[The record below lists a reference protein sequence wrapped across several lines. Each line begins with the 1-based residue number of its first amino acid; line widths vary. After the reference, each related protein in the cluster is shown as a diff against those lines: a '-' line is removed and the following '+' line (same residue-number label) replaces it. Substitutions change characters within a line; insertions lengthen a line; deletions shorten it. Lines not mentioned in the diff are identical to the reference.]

1 MYYNNIIIHVFYISL
16 KDLKGGNS
24 DNYDEY
30 RIPSHNNIKY
40 WFNNSKDTLII
51 KK

>member
-30 RIPSHNNIKY
+30 RIPTVVTILS
-40 WFNNSKDTLII
+40 TGLII
-51 KK
+51 QRTH